1 MPYPASKPLQAAHR
15 CGGKVKEV
23 KMENIHFNPTSL
35 QGDEPLKSSAEQSG
49 PEKSKEESLSKRVAK
64 VINRCRE
71 ENVSSIKTAK
81 GLRKLRDNIDAM
93 IKEINKE
100 ITLEKE
106 TMDQGD
112 DLDHLASTAE
122 IEAWSKK
129 KTKFQDGLDLITDRV
144 SALMQEKKDESA

>member
-1 MPYPASKPLQAAHR
+1 
-15 CGGKVKEV
+15 
-23 KMENIHFNPTSL
+23 
-35 QGDEPLKSSAEQSG
+35 
-49 PEKSKEESLSKRVAK
+49 
-64 VINRCRE
+64 
-71 ENVSSIKTAK
+71 
-81 GLRKLRDNIDAM
+81 M